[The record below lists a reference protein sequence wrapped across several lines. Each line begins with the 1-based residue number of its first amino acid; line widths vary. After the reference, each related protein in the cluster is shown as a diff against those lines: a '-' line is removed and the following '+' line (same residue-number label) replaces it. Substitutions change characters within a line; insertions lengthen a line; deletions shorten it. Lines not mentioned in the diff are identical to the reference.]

1 MTYQNNG
8 ASPRNTYA
16 LVIMTNN
23 DKYFISL
30 ADRARLKEEMMQ
42 LHKPLIFHTQDA
54 KHGTKLELFVAHIS
68 SIVVE
73 G

>member
-1 MTYQNNG
+1 MSQFSN
-8 ASPRNTYA
+8 SSQQRNTYA

-30 ADRARLKEEMMQ
+30 ADRARLKEEM
-42 LHKPLIFHTQDA
+42 LTTKPEIFHTQDA
-54 KHGTKLELFVAHIS
+54 KHGTKLELFTAHIS

-73 G
+73 V

>member
-1 MTYQNNG
+1 MSNFNSAQ
-8 ASPRNTYA
+8 PRNTYA

-30 ADRARLKEEMMQ
+30 ADRARLKEEMMME
-42 LHKPLIFHTQDA
+42 HKPIIFHTQDA
-54 KHGTKLELFVAHIS
+54 KHGTKLELFTAHIS